1 MATQAYWDWRNAG
14 RPFRVARPIAELVTM
29 ARNAGVPVLGTIGNE
44 DHLQAPTPEDH
55 TPFSATAWPIKLPD
69 YVVTAGDFG
78 DGPHSD
84 RLLADARAGRLP
96 WAKYFNFRRVN
107 YSVRR
112 NWEGRSNSDSHLHV
126 SIKSDHT
133 YVSLGGYNPFTG
145 QQAEDDVNADQ
156 DRQLRSAEFRLH
168 HLFQLDDTVEGDPF
182 GGTYEIKLVQLLRRL
197 DQRSESAESRL
208 AVLEARLDE
217 LANRPAGGVS
227 LADHEAVMRK
237 ILGAADGAVPPA

>member
-1 MATQAYWDWRNAG
+1 MATQAYYDWRAAG

-29 ARNAGVPVLGTIGNE
+29 ARNAGVSVLGTIGNE
-44 DHLQAPTPEDH
+44 DHLQAGTPEDH
-55 TPFSATAWPIKLPD
+55 TPFSATAWPIPLPD

-112 NWEGRSNSDSHLHV
+112 GWEGRSNSDSHLHV

-145 QQAEDDVNADQ
+145 QQQEEDVNADQ

-168 HLFQLDDTVEGDPF
+168 HLFQMDPTVEGDPF
-182 GGTYEIKLVQLLRRL
+182 GGTYEIKLVNFLTELRADL
-197 DQRSESAESRL
+197 D
-208 AVLEARLDE
+208 AVKTAVEE
-217 LANRPAGGVS
+217 LRGRPAGVVS
-227 LADHEAVMRK
+227 IEDHEKVMRR
-237 ILGAADGAVPPA
+237 IYGEADGAVPPAAP